1 MKSRLAACEL
11 MSSGLLIAAPAPCGG
26 QLPVGC
32 FGGNHSNAG
41 IIDIS
46 PYVANKDSVD
56 PGEGSDDIVDLV
68 PQKDLVDGQA
78 GAFRSFLAGQRIFHD
93 GKQVIRII
101 LSGSKVLQGGLDK
114 GIQNAFVGIGDR
126 DHHAGK
132 DHTYCQDEHT
142 A

>member
-1 MKSRLAACEL
+1 MTDRLVP
-11 MSSGLLIAAPAPCGG
+11 SGLLDGVVSG
-26 QLPVGC
+26 KD
-32 FGGNHSNAG
+32 HG
-41 IIDIS
+41 I
-46 PYVANKDSVD
+46 V
-56 PGEGSDDIVDLV
+56 
-68 PQKDLVDGQA
+68 
-78 GAFRSFLAGQRIFHD
+78 FHD